1 MYGFMNDTGERFFT
15 LTLPCEDFQNSYYV
29 LVMRNHIT
37 GDETTDQADYQGLFI
52 AGRRVAVL

>member
-1 MYGFMNDTGERFFT
+1 MNDTGERFFT